1 MADRKMNTLQQKLD
15 TLKEIISKVED
26 ILIKNPDSMSKEE
39 YQEILLCG
47 MWQSHIEDEFEKLNK
62 KISALTFKCM
72 INAVSEKG

>member
-1 MADRKMNTLQQKLD
+1 MTHLQQNLD
-15 TLKEIISKVED
+15 TLKEIISKIEE
-26 ILIKNPDSMSKEE
+26 ILNRNPDSMSKEE

-62 KISALTFKCM
+62 KISALIFKCM